1 MIDESELTHLSFDLD
16 QARPIHL
23 MINTHQDLAEHWFDM
38 HYQFEIGVIISGR
51 MKRIY
56 FDYEQEIGPG
66 DVWFCGMWE
75 PHGFELIETPCEVI
89 VFVIDPKYIAQSQV
103 LSRDVLKPF
112 QVKPEQRPATPV
124 DKSNQIIDLARKTR
138 AVLERDYDPDWTKLM
153 LYQLLLLL
161 LEDWQAPEK
170 PGKDFTLQQSIQG
183 ALSLVFSEKR
193 LISTEEAAAA
203 CHMSA
208 ARFRSVFKK
217 LMNHSFSDFALEY
230 RVLGAKAQLKNSGD
244 TQEVVAQNWG
254 FTDASHLHKYIRNY
268 D

>member
-1 MIDESELTHLSFDLD
+1 MINESELTRLSFDLD

-23 MINTHQDLAEHWFDM
+23 MINTHEDLAEHWFDM

-56 FDYEQEIGPG
+56 FDYQQESGPG

-75 PHGFELIETPCEVI
+75 PHGFELIETPCEVV

-103 LSRDVLKPF
+103 LSRDILKPF
-112 QVKPEQRPATPV
+112 QVGPEHRPVTAYG
-124 DKSNQIIDLARKTR
+124 KSDQVVSLARKTQT
-138 AVLERDYDPDWTKLM
+138 VLEQGDDPDWAKLM
-153 LYQLLLLL
+153 LFQLLLLL
-161 LEDWQAPEK
+161 LENWQAPEDS
-170 PGKDFTLQQSIQG
+170 GKDFALQQSIQG
-183 ALSLVFSEKR
+183 ALQLVFREKR

-203 CHMSA
+203 CHMSVTK
-208 ARFRSVFKK
+208 FRSVFKK

-244 TQEVVAQNWG
+244 TQEAVAHNWG

-268 D
+268 E